1 MTLPS
6 PRTADPM
13 DAPPLRWG
21 VLGTGWIADRLFDAV
36 AHHTRQKLVAVG
48 SRSVERAQEFADR
61 HGAARGYGSYEQLVA
76 DPDVDAIHIA
86 TPHSEHCANALL
98 AIEAGK
104 HVLVEKAFTRNAAE
118 ASRVFDAAR
127 ASGVAVVEAMWTRFL
142 PHIDV
147 LRQLLA
153 DGALGD
159 VEAVFADHGQYFEPV
174 PTGRLFD
181 PELAGGAMLDL
192 GVYPVSFAHFVLGAP
207 SSVKSAGTKT
217 ITGVDRQVSAVLSGY
232 EATPNA
238 HALINTTLAAKTPT
252 TAFVSGSKAR
262 VEIPGAFYAPQQ
274 LRVITRDG
282 DVLTTDLPPI
292 EGHQGLAYEVAALA
306 TLVAEGRQESEL
318 MPWADTIA
326 VLETMDELRRQ
337 TGVTLPGE
345 TL

>member
-1 MTLPS
+1 MAPS
-6 PRTADPM
+6 
-13 DAPPLRWG
+13 W
-21 VLGTGWIADRLFDAV
+21 
-36 AHHTRQKLVAVG
+36 
-48 SRSVERAQEFADR
+48 
-61 HGAARGYGSYEQLVA
+61 
-76 DPDVDAIHIA
+76 
-86 TPHSEHCANALL
+86 
-98 AIEAGK
+98 
-104 HVLVEKAFTRNAAE
+104 
-118 ASRVFDAAR
+118 
-127 ASGVAVVEAMWTRFL
+127 
-142 PHIDV
+142 
-147 LRQLLA
+147 
-153 DGALGD
+153 
-159 VEAVFADHGQYFEPV
+159 
-174 PTGRLFD
+174 
-181 PELAGGAMLDL
+181 
-192 GVYPVSFAHFVLGAP
+192 

-232 EATPNA
+232 EATPTA

-292 EGHQGLAYEVAALA
+292 EGHQGLAFEVAALA